1 MKWQNIFFYAY
12 TYVLNPMCLKSHIG
26 LITARTMFG
35 WILLYGHLMASWDL
49 ELHIVLLF
57 IPYTAYLLTNWMAID
72 TIFIEL

>member
-1 MKWQNIFFYAY
+1 
-12 TYVLNPMCLKSHIG
+12 
-26 LITARTMFG
+26 MFG